1 MVHRE
6 VLWAAISGHFLASL
20 PLLPFLDMIKL
31 KLQASIR
38 FFVSNPGL
46 IYRSTHIHSQ
56 FHRDKQCWFSYS
68 TALDTAA
75 EVHSIST
82 YTVFQMTMDCT

>member
-1 MVHRE
+1 MLHRE
-6 VLWAAISGHFLASL
+6 VLWAAIIGHFLASF

-46 IYRSTHIHSQ
+46 ICKSTHTHSQ
-56 FHRDKQCWFSYS
+56 FHADK
-68 TALDTAA
+68 
-75 EVHSIST
+75 
-82 YTVFQMTMDCT
+82 